1 MQIFYIN
8 LDSDLIK
15 NEQMQLTLSSL
26 GLNEST
32 QRFPGILANKPLH
45 VLSNSE
51 TGCLLS
57 HQQLLSNLSNH
68 HSTIIFEDDVIFWRG
83 YTPVVWDDV
92 ILLCTGKQAYKE
104 PFFEEKLFSPAQQIT
119 THRLPNTSMP
129 GAVGYGITPKG
140 AQKLIEYYK
149 TEMQLKK

>member
-15 NEQMQLTLSSL
+15 NEQMQFTLSSL

-45 VLSNSE
+45 GLSNSE

-68 HSTIIFEDDVIFWRG
+68 HSTIIFEDDVILNIDFVRN
-83 YTPVVWDDV
+83 
-92 ILLCTGKQAYKE
+92 IERLLDLLNASEMDLIFLGQTVPMQD
-104 PFFEEKLFSPAQQIT
+104 FEMHS
-119 THRLPNTSMP
+119 
-129 GAVGYGITPKG
+129 
-140 AQKLIEYYK
+140 KLINY
-149 TEMQLKK
+149 LKKFEINNSYQILDASYYCFD

>member
-15 NEQMQLTLSSL
+15 NEQMQFTLSSL

-45 VLSNSE
+45 GISNSE

-57 HQQLLSNLSNH
+57 HQQLYRIFP
-68 HSTIIFEDDVIFWRG
+68 II
-83 YTPVVWDDV
+83 TQP
-92 ILLCTGKQAYKE
+92 
-104 PFFEEKLFSPAQQIT
+104 LF
-119 THRLPNTSMP
+119 L
-129 GAVGYGITPKG
+129 
-140 AQKLIEYYK
+140 K
-149 TEMQLKK
+149 TMLF